1 MGGARTLRS
10 EIMSY
15 QHLFYLS
22 CVNKY
27 WRGECFVL
35 QLFTQ
40 RSGELL
46 NKPFTGWYATM
57 QLRNHPMMFHRGRR
71 NWPPAWVW
79 TGTGLDEQPRDEHP
93 SGEVGRLHDIQIFKA
108 DSRLVL
114 VMAYQN
120 APYIGCLRFD
130 DAATSQRIGAIL
142 RRQLGRSIKQ
152 IGDLDLSALLSTATT
167 PGVAATPSRRNA
179 VGREA
184 PFSRRFRSERMTK
197 NR

>member
-1 MGGARTLRS
+1 
-10 EIMSY
+10 MS
-15 QHLFYLS
+15 H
-22 CVNKY
+22 K
-27 WRGECFVL
+27 
-35 QLFTQ
+35 
-40 RSGELL
+40 
-46 NKPFTGWYATM
+46 
-57 QLRNHPMMFHRGRR
+57 GRR

-114 VMAYQN
+114 LMAYQN

-152 IGDLDLSALLSTATT
+152 IGDLDLSVLLSTTA
-167 PGVAATPSRRNA
+167 PEIAAASGTRRAIAEAPLSRRI
-179 VGREA
+179 
-184 PFSRRFRSERMTK
+184 RSERLTK
-197 NR
+197 TR